1 MQSRIVF
8 HVYHDNPLP
17 PNLVTG
23 MCQDD
28 GPADALG
35 AYLKEACGCTA
46 LLTRVLPGES
56 VYWVDADGCRYY
68 VHISEEFVIVT
79 SRELDNDRL
88 KGITLSRRSKHI
100 NTFAGTSKDI
110 EQVCTR
116 IAKEAHRG

>member
-1 MQSRIVF
+1 MQSRLVF
-8 HVYHDNPLP
+8 YVYHDNPLP

-28 GPADALG
+28 GPIDRLND
-35 AYLKEACGCTA
+35 YLIDACGCTG
-46 LLTRVLPGES
+46 LYSKVLPQAS

-68 VHISEEFVIVT
+68 VHVSDQFVVVT
-79 SRELDNDRL
+79 WGELDNDHL
-88 KGITLSRRSKHI
+88 KGVTLHRRSKHI

-116 IAKEAHRG
+116 IAKEALRG